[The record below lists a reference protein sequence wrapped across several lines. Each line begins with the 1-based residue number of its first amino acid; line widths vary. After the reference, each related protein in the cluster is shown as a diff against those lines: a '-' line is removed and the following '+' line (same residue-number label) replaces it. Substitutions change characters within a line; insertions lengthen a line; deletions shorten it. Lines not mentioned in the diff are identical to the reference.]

1 MDVKQAIAAGVQ
13 QMIVNGPPLDRSEPV
28 EELEGRGYSI
38 EGSAV
43 DTLNSMIR
51 VKGKKGIRYF
61 TVKVTENI

>member
-28 EELEGRGYSI
+28 EELEGDGYSI
-38 EGSAV
+38 RGSAV
-43 DTLNSMIR
+43 DTLNSQIR